1 MSMTLRT
8 TPEIDKALDETAKA
22 ENLSKQQV
30 VLKAIEEYTSRR
42 TQVRDEA
49 IARILRE
56 DAALLARLAE

>member
-8 TPEIDKALDETAKA
+8 TPEIDKALDEAAKA

-42 TQVRDEA
+42 TQLRDEA
-49 IARILRE
+49 LARIVRE
-56 DAALLARLAE
+56 DTGLLARLAE

>member
-8 TPEIDKALDETAKA
+8 TPEIDKALDEAAKA

-42 TQVRDEA
+42 RQLRDEA
-49 IARILRE
+49 LARILRE